1 MSKRKSLK
9 IFKTQMLSVFPA
21 SLPGFE
27 NSGFKSSDFQVWQ
40 RIKVD
45 GKSWDPE
52 RILWVHREGRLADQY
67 AYGGHEISLYL
78 DPGGSFMP
86 RLFGTAYNS
95 DTGRI
100 GRLF

>member
-1 MSKRKSLK
+1 
-9 IFKTQMLSVFPA
+9 MLSVFPA